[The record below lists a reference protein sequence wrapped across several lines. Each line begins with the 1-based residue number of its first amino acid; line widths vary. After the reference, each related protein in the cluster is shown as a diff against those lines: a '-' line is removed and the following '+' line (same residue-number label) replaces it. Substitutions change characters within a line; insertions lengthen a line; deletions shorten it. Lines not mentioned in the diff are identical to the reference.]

1 MAHWAEDLIKE
12 CGCAG
17 PEWYHMGATD
27 SDEDCQRLLIEHGD
41 RDIQGHHTFRH
52 VFARIDTALH
62 QCARDAK
69 RDMLAD
75 SPLVAEGME
84 EDVDQM
90 QMYRSYLY
98 MCAADVFAEQAYCIR
113 HKRMCPIWDL
123 SLEPVSDDLITIESS
138 SDEECVGAPKAS
150 LTRPVKGFQGWVW
163 FDASPPCVDMSA
175 LGKRRG
181 LSGPNAP
188 SFYELCA
195 MIRAKR
201 PHVVTKEITSQKTA
215 TMLHSEI
222 GDIYDCYSVEVCPC
236 MLGMPQR
243 RPRMMSW
250 AVDKERVKFHGSI
263 DEMLELAAASIEST
277 AKEFFVFE
285 EERKDEKRGEC

>member
-1 MAHWAEDLIKE
+1 
-12 CGCAG
+12 
-17 PEWYHMGATD
+17 
-27 SDEDCQRLLIEHGD
+27 
-41 RDIQGHHTFRH
+41 
-52 VFARIDTALH
+52 
-62 QCARDAK
+62 
-69 RDMLAD
+69 
-75 SPLVAEGME
+75 
-84 EDVDQM
+84 
-90 QMYRSYLY
+90 
-98 MCAADVFAEQAYCIR
+98 
-113 HKRMCPIWDL
+113 MCPIWDL

-250 AVDKERVKFHGSI
+250 AVDKERVS
-263 DEMLELAAASIEST
+263 
-277 AKEFFVFE
+277 
-285 EERKDEKRGEC
+285 